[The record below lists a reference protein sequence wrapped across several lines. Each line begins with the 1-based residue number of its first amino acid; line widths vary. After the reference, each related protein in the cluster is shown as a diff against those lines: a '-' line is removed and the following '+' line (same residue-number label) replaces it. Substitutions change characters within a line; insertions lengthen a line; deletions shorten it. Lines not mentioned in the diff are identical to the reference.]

1 MMIAGT
7 LGTVIGDYSSFGLH
21 LGTANAS
28 LMLGVL
34 LAAIL
39 FVGSRGLFATV
50 AFYWLT
56 IVAVRSAGTSIGDF
70 LAGKAVGIG
79 LPMSTLLTGLFFVTT
94 LMVWKD
100 QASRRLQA
108 G

>member
-28 LMLGVL
+28 LVLGAL
-34 LAAIL
+34 LAVIL

-50 AFYWLT
+50 AYYWLT

-70 LAGKAVGIG
+70 LAGKAVGMG
-79 LPMSTLLTGLFFVTT
+79 LPMSLFLTGLFFVAT
-94 LMVWKD
+94 LMIWKD
-100 QASRRLQA
+100 QASRRLYA
-108 G
+108 S